1 MTDQP
6 KPETGSTLRDQA
18 VAWLV
23 RVQSDAATEADWQAL
38 TAWLEASDANVA
50 AFDAVETSAAMVD
63 DLAPQLS
70 ERLAPDGAKV
80 LPFAPR
86 RPVRTWPRWA
96 AIAAAA
102 AAVVVAAPMGWR
114 VWYGAPT
121 VYQTGV
127 GETRQVAL
135 ADGTRI
141 HLDSASKLTVRLG
154 LRARRVEMAEAEA
167 SFDVAKDPGRPFLI
181 DVADQQ
187 VRVVGTEFNIR
198 NYDDTVVVSVRRG
211 VVQVRQPA
219 MPSTQVERLTAGDQL
234 THTAGAAGAIRSR
247 VDPDTAFAWT
257 QGRLICDDETLA
269 DIVAYLNRRYAT
281 PVRLSPSIGARRFS
295 GVLELDDQA
304 KLLDRLAAY
313 MSLTVDR
320 TGSEITLR

>member
-6 KPETGSTLRDQA
+6 NPETDEALRDQA

-23 RVQSDAATEADWQAL
+23 RVQSDAATDADWQAL
-38 TAWLEASDANVA
+38 TVWLEESESHVV
-50 AFDAVETSAAMVD
+50 AFDAVETAAALAD
-63 DLAPQLS
+63 DLAPRIA
-70 ERLAPDGAKV
+70 EHLAADGAQI

-86 RPVRTWPRWA
+86 RVVRAWPGWIAVA
-96 AIAAAA
+96 ASV
-102 AAVVVAAPMGWR
+102 AAVVLAAPVGWR

-127 GETRQVAL
+127 GETRQVSL

-141 HLDSASKLTVRLG
+141 HLDAASRLTVRLG
-154 LRARRVEMAEAEA
+154 LRARRVEMAQAEA
-167 SFDVAKDPGRPFLI
+167 SFDVAKDPNRPFLI

-198 NYDDTVVVSVRRG
+198 HYDDTVVVSVRRG
-211 VVQVRQPA
+211 IVQVRQPA
-219 MPSTQVERLTAGDQL
+219 TPSTPVERLTVGDEL
-234 THTAGAAGAIRSR
+234 RHTAGADGAVRSR
-247 VDPDTAFAWT
+247 VDPDKAFAWS
-257 QGRLICDDETLA
+257 QGRLVCDDETLA
-269 DIVAYLNRRYAT
+269 EIVAYLNRRYPT
-281 PVRLSPSIGARRFS
+281 PVRVSQAVGARRFS

-320 TGSEITLR
+320 TGAEITLR